1 MKNDTETK
9 EQADAVIDSDIHVYP
24 SDASPLKP
32 FIPENLQLALKLAMD
47 TQPWNGYQN
56 PHGVNRR
63 DVECL
68 DAGDLARLHLDLLGI
83 AYGVLQPQPGMY
95 VGLIHNSDVANQLS
109 TAWNDWQHEYYLSR
123 DSRLLG
129 SVCINIGDPEAAAQ
143 EITRAAGNFRF
154 VQVVVP
160 GESHLLYG
168 HRFYDPIFSA
178 CEENNL
184 VFALHPGQEG
194 ALGSSTPVGRPSSY
208 FEWHSTLSITYQAQ
222 LASMISEGLFERYPR
237 LRVLLVEGGFA
248 WMPHLLWRMDRNFKS
263 LRPTRPRLR
272 RLPSEYASDHVWFT
286 SQPME
291 EPSDK
296 KHLLEIFDMVNAENR
311 LCFSSDFPHWDFDD
325 PQRVFPSQISPA
337 IRRRILSENALEL
350 YSNRLSLSR

>member
-32 FIPENLQLALKLAMD
+32 FILENLQLALKLAMD

-56 PHGVNRR
+56 PHGINRR

-68 DAGDLARLHLDLLGI
+68 DAGDLARLHLDPLGI
-83 AYGVLQPQPGMY
+83 AYGVLQPQLGMR
-95 VGLIHNSDVANQLS
+95 VGLINSSDVANQLS
-109 TAWNDWQHEYYLSR
+109 TAWIDWQHEYYISR

-129 SVCINIGDPEAAAQ
+129 SVCINIGDPEAVAQ

-154 VQVVVP
+154 VLVVVP

-194 ALGSSTPVGRPSSY
+194 ALGSSTPVRRPSSY
-208 FEWHSTLSITYQAQ
+208 FEWHSTLSTTYQAQ
-222 LASMISEGLFERYPR
+222 LASMISEGLFERYRSLLLDEDAVRSNIRKLADVGVHGIVMAGSSGEFFTLSSEEYSR
-237 LRVLLVEGGFA
+237 LARIVMEFPLSVVGF
-248 WMPHLLWRMDRNFKS
+248 LRNQRHDCGQS
-263 LRPTRPRLR
+263 LFDSTII
-272 RLPSEYASDHVWFT
+272 SER
-286 SQPME
+286 Q
-291 EPSDK
+291 
-296 KHLLEIFDMVNAENR
+296 
-311 LCFSSDFPHWDFDD
+311 
-325 PQRVFPSQISPA
+325 
-337 IRRRILSENALEL
+337 
-350 YSNRLSLSR
+350 